1 MAPPRR
7 SVQALGLALAIAS
20 AASYSLGVQSTA
32 PKICARNG
40 PQQLSEAPLSFPD
53 ELLLASKGDGGY
65 NKQLIA
71 TIGVG
76 LHCVLPMAT
85 ISSVLLDGDI
95 ARSLELTSSQVVL
108 SDSLIFGGWV
118 PGAALSGPISDA
130 LGRKGTSLAFAA
142 LAAAAMAAQT
152 LLQPGAD
159 AELQLCAL
167 RALAGFAVGGYLAP
181 AFSWL
186 VESVEID
193 TKHPCSFTHPRA
205 GST

>member
-20 AASYSLGVQSTA
+20 ASSYSLGVRPAVPRIA
-32 PKICARNG
+32 PLHMSA
-40 PQQLSEAPLSFPD
+40 APLSFPD

-95 ARSLELTSSQVVL
+95 ARSLELSTSQVVL
-108 SDSLIFGGWV
+108 SDSVIFGGWI

-159 AELQLCAL
+159 AELVKELQKNKVS
-167 RALAGFAVGGYLAP
+167 FAVVPKPEPNQAVSILQTLGGVFLNL
-181 AFSWL
+181 SL
-186 VESVEID
+186 I
-193 TKHPCSFTHPRA
+193 HI
-205 GST
+205 